1 MANRLRS
8 DVNDN
13 LFKAILKLKDVDGC
27 YRFFEDLC
35 TVQEIKSMAQRLAV
49 AGLIAQ
55 GESYASIAKATGAS
69 TATISRVKRCLH
81 YGSDGY
87 ALVLEREDDK
97 ESSIK
102 KES

>member
-1 MANRLRS
+1 MADRLRS
-8 DVNDN
+8 DENDN
-13 LFKAILKLKDVDGC
+13 LFKAILKLKTIDEC
-27 YRFFEDLC
+27 YHFFEDLC

-55 GESYASIAKATGAS
+55 GESYSNIAKATGAS

-87 ALVLEREDDK
+87 ALVIKLEDNK
-97 ESSIK
+97 ENID
-102 KES
+102 